1 MDSIDMEDVYARCRL
16 MFDADIRSPSEDGW
30 TKLQN
35 RLAAWQAREYGVANL
50 AVNMT
55 LGIVEELGELYDAKS
70 SDELED
76 AVNDV
81 TIFGSQLATCFRL
94 DLGELVRAAFKV
106 AHPPISIVAVGRLC
120 HVVLKS
126 AQGIR
131 GMKDPEI
138 ARRRVCLALVSVFA
152 LCYEATNRLP
162 VSLLESVT
170 RTAEMVMARKKSA
183 LPEVSR

>member
-1 MDSIDMEDVYARCRL
+1 MDDVYSRCRL
-16 MFDADIRSPSEDGW
+16 VFDADVRSPSEDGW

-70 SDELED
+70 SEELED

-94 DLGELVRAAFKV
+94 DLGELVRGAFQV
-106 AHPPISIVAVGRLC
+106 NQPPLSIVAAGRLC

-131 GMKDPEI
+131 GMKDPEV
-138 ARRRVCLALVSVFA
+138 ARRRVCTALVSVFA
-152 LCYEATNRLP
+152 LCFEATDRMPSTFLD
-162 VSLLESVT
+162 SVT
-170 RTAEMVMARKKSA
+170 RTAEMVMARRKSA
-183 LPEVSR
+183 LPEVKA